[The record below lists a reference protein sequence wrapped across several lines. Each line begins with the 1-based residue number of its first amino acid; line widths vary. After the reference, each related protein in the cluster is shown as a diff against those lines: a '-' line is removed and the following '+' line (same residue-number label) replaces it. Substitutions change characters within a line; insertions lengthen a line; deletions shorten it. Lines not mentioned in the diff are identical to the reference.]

1 MEMPG
6 LGVFC
11 ENKYK
16 KFTFLGHSVPGVFI
30 EK

>member
-11 ENKYK
+11 DNKFK

-30 EK
+30 